1 VQTQT
6 LALTLLSCWALALV
20 ATPLMIRLA
29 SRYGWLDRPSDR
41 KLHPGPVPYTGG
53 IAVFAS
59 AILGICLV
67 APWSEAVRSVAF
79 GSGSLAALGLGVVL
93 IVALGAYD
101 DLRDIPA
108 FLKLAGQ
115 FAIAALTWF
124 LGFRSGVLDLPFG
137 WELGGGAVLSFAMT
151 VGWIV
156 LVTNAFNLIDGLDG
170 LAAGVGIVAALTL
183 VILGQSYDSAVAVIA
198 SLALAGALA
207 AFLRFNLPPA
217 SIFLGD
223 AGAMGIGYT
232 TAVVALA
239 SYQRAPTAVV
249 LVIPFVVL
257 GLPLVDTLLAILRR
271 TTNHVRQKGSVGLRP
286 RSLAQAVMSAD
297 RSHIHHILL
306 RSGWSIRGVLFVL
319 YGLAAGLGGIA
330 LWARTI
336 TPAARWALWVGLMLG
351 GVAVLYA
358 LERRLSEGAREADV
372 AEARRADRRRAAG

>member
-6 LALTLLSCWALALV
+6 LVLMLLSCWALALV

-29 SRYGWLDRPSDR
+29 FNNGWLDHPSDR
-41 KLHPGPVPYTGG
+41 KLHSGPVPYTGG

-59 AILGICLV
+59 AILGVCLV

-79 GSGSLAALGLGVVL
+79 GSGSLVALGLGVAL

-101 DLRDIPA
+101 DLREIPA

-115 FAIAALTWF
+115 VAIAALTWF

-137 WELGGGAVLSFAMT
+137 WVLGGEAVISFAMT
-151 VGWIV
+151 VAWIV

-170 LAAGVGIVAALTL
+170 LAAGIGIVAALTL
-183 VILGQSYDSAVAVIA
+183 VILGQSYNSAVAVIA

-207 AFLRFNLPPA
+207 AFLRYNLPPA
-217 SIFLGD
+217 RVFLGD
-223 AGAMGIGYT
+223 AGAMGVGYT
-232 TAVVALA
+232 TAVVSLA
-239 SYQRAPTAVV
+239 SYQRSPTAVV

-271 TTNHVRQKGSVGLRP
+271 TTNHVRERRHFGLRP
-286 RSLAQAVMSAD
+286 RALARAVMSAD

-306 RSGWSIRGVLFVL
+306 RSGWSIRRVLFAL
-319 YGLAAGLGGIA
+319 YGLAAGLGALA
-330 LWARTI
+330 LWARTL
-336 TPAARWALWVGLMLG
+336 TPAARWALWIGLMLG

-358 LERRLSEGAREADV
+358 LERRLCEETSEADV
-372 AEARRADRRRAAG
+372 AEAGRTERRRAAG